1 MKLANKIFSIVLVV
15 LLVATVYGLIRTG
28 RESGIPGGNGTTSPT
43 GSAAATPV
51 DQTPLLTAQAL
62 ASMPT
67 SAVELRFARQ
77 ALQLGDQEMDLAFA
91 LAVLEVT
98 QHPPAM
104 TDKAKDIQARLQK
117 AKDALAADQARVAQL
132 TAAEAKAG
140 GTQKDKLDDQL
151 KLAQAQLE
159 LDQDEVD
166 DGKEELIRAGGG
178 LQDRIQAM
186 SQEHEAV
193 SKASDATKVD
203 VSAPIEP
210 HGLIQRFQQWSELHR
225 KQLQLWRAKQ
235 EALSA
240 AAALAL
246 KDDSLERQLG
256 AQATGAQN
264 DTSTGPGVAAAS
276 PSAPVAGGK
285 KRLPPAAPPAEKA
298 SATILETTQRRAADR
313 KTLATLAKRIDN
325 ETLLANTYGQWIGVV
340 AAEQRSLVNGALR
353 GVLVILAIT
362 FIAVLIDYAIGAI
375 IRKTSMDRRQ
385 VATLRTVTR
394 VTLQILVV
402 LLILLVIFGRPTQL
416 GTFLGLAGAG
426 LTVALKDFII
436 AFFGWFVLMGKNGV
450 RLGDWVEINGVTGE
464 VVELGMFHTV
474 LLETGNWTDSG
485 HPTGRRVTFTN
496 GFAVE
501 GHYFNFSTSGQWLWD
516 ELQIVLPAG
525 QNPYPV
531 VEAIQKIVLEA
542 TSEGARQA
550 EQEWKSAAK
559 SRDMKVSAAPAINV
573 KPIVGGVE
581 ISVRY
586 VTRANE
592 RSLLRAKLNHAAV
605 DLLGSRPDSGPVS
618 VPDVVHQAVPPDE
631 KSADQGLVPQP
642 DSDSPKPALTSK

>member
-15 LLVATVYGLIRTG
+15 LLVATIYGLIRTG
-28 RESGIPGGNGTTSPT
+28 RESGIPGGNGTV
-43 GSAAATPV
+43 AATGPAPAAPV
-51 DQTPLLTAQAL
+51 DQTPLLTAQAF

-67 SAVELRFARQ
+67 SAVELPFARA

-91 LAVLEVT
+91 LAVLDAT
-98 QHPPAM
+98 QHPPSLTA
-104 TDKAKDIQARLQK
+104 KAKEIQARLQK
-117 AKDALAADQARVAQL
+117 AQDALAAEQAHVAQL
-132 TAAEAKAG
+132 TAAEAKASG
-140 GTQKDKLDDQL
+140 AQKNKLDDQL

-166 DGKEELIRAGGG
+166 DAKEDLIRAGGG

-186 SQEHEAV
+186 SQEHEAA
-193 SKASDATKVD
+193 SQASDATKVA

-210 HGLIQRFQQWSELHR
+210 HGLIQRFQQWSVLHQ

-240 AAALAL
+240 AAALAV
-246 KDDSLERQLG
+246 KDDSLERQLSE
-256 AQATGAQN
+256 QATGAQN
-264 DTSTGPGVAAAS
+264 DTSTGSGVPAGP
-276 PSAPVAGGK
+276 PSTPVAGR
-285 KRLPPAAPPAEKA
+285 KRAPTGAPSGAPSGESSAA
-298 SATILETTQRRAADR
+298 ILETTQRRAADR

-325 ETLLANTYGQWIGVV
+325 ETQLANTYGQWIGIV
-340 AAEQRSLVNGALR
+340 AAEQRSFINGGLR
-353 GVLVILAIT
+353 GVLVILVIAI
-362 FIAVLIDYAIGAI
+362 IAVLIDYAIGALV
-375 IRKTSMDRRQ
+375 RKTSMDRRQ

-394 VTLQILVV
+394 VTLQIVVV
-402 LLILLVIFGRPTQL
+402 LLILLVIVGRPTQL

-436 AFFGWFVLMGKNGV
+436 GFFGWFVLMGKNGV

-496 GFAVE
+496 SFAVE

-559 SRDMKVSAAPAINV
+559 SREVKVSAAPAINV
-573 KPIVGGVE
+573 KPIIGGVE

-605 DLLGSRPDSGPVS
+605 DLLGS
-618 VPDVVHQAVPPDE
+618 VP
-631 KSADQGLVPQP
+631 VPQP
-642 DSDSPKPALTSK
+642 DSDSPKPAAFREPLLAHSATD

>member
-15 LLVATVYGLIRTG
+15 LLAATIYGLIRTG
-28 RESGIPGGNGTTSPT
+28 GESGISGGNATAPPT
-43 GSAAATPV
+43 VSAAATPV

-62 ASMPT
+62 ATMPT

-91 LAVLEVT
+91 LAVLDVT

-104 TDKAKDIQARLQK
+104 TDKAKEIQARLQK
-117 AKDALAADQARVAQL
+117 GKDALAA
-132 TAAEAKAG
+132 E
-140 GTQKDKLDDQL
+140 KDKLDNQL
-151 KLAQAQLE
+151 KLAQAQME

-166 DGKEELIRAGGG
+166 DGKEELIRAGGS

-186 SQEHEAV
+186 SQEHDAV

-203 VSAPIEP
+203 VSAPVEP

-235 EALSA
+235 EALAA

-246 KDDSLERQLG
+246 KDGSLERQLG

-264 DTSTGPGVAAAS
+264 DSSAGSGVAAAP
-276 PSAPVAGGK
+276 PSTPVAGGK
-285 KRLPPAAPPAEKA
+285 SATLGSAPT
-298 SATILETTQRRAADR
+298 SAPSGEATTTILETTQRRAADR

-325 ETLLANTYGQWIGVV
+325 ETLLANTYGQCIGVV

-353 GVLVILAIT
+353 GVLVILAIII
-362 FIAVLIDYAIGAI
+362 IAVLIDYAIGAI

-464 VVELGMFHTV
+464 VV
-474 LLETGNWTDSG
+474 
-485 HPTGRRVTFTN
+485 
-496 GFAVE
+496 
-501 GHYFNFSTSGQWLWD
+501 
-516 ELQIVLPAG
+516 
-525 QNPYPV
+525 
-531 VEAIQKIVLEA
+531 
-542 TSEGARQA
+542 
-550 EQEWKSAAK
+550 
-559 SRDMKVSAAPAINV
+559 
-573 KPIVGGVE
+573 
-581 ISVRY
+581 
-586 VTRANE
+586 
-592 RSLLRAKLNHAAV
+592 
-605 DLLGSRPDSGPVS
+605 
-618 VPDVVHQAVPPDE
+618 
-631 KSADQGLVPQP
+631 
-642 DSDSPKPALTSK
+642 

>member
-1 MKLANKIFSIVLVV
+1 MKLANKIFSFVLVV
-15 LLVATVYGLIRTG
+15 LLVATIYGLIRTG
-28 RESGIPGGNGTTSPT
+28 GESGIPGGNRTATPT

-62 ASMPT
+62 ATVPT
-67 SAVELRFARQ
+67 SAVELPFARQ

-91 LAVLEVT
+91 LAVLDVT
-98 QHPPAM
+98 QHPPEM
-104 TDKAKDIQARLQK
+104 TAKAKEIQARLQK

-132 TAAEAKAG
+132 TAAEAKAS
-140 GTQKDKLDDQL
+140 GTQKDKLDNQL
-151 KLAQAQLE
+151 KLAQAQQE

-166 DGKEELIRAGGG
+166 DGKEELIRAGGS

-186 SQEHEAV
+186 SEEHDAV

-203 VSAPIEP
+203 VSASIEP

-246 KDDSLERQLG
+246 KDGSLERQLG

-264 DTSTGPGVAAAS
+264 DSSTGPAVAAAP
-276 PSAPVAGGK
+276 PSTPVAGGK
-285 KRLPPAAPPAEKA
+285 STAPTSEATAA
-298 SATILETTQRRAADR
+298 ILETTQRRAADR

-325 ETLLANTYGQWIGVV
+325 ETLLANTYGQWIGTV

-353 GVLVILAIT
+353 GVLVILAIA

-394 VTLQILVV
+394 VTLQIVVV

-525 QNPYPV
+525 KNPYPV

-559 SRDMKVSAAPAINV
+559 SRDIKVSAAPAINV
-573 KPIVGGVE
+573 RPIIGGVE

-605 DLLGSRPDSGPVS
+605 DLLGAQPQSGPVS
-618 VPDVVHQAVPPDE
+618 VPDVRHPAVPPVE

-642 DSDSPKPALTSK
+642 DSDSPKPALTSKSR

>member
-1 MKLANKIFSIVLVV
+1 MKLANKIFSIALVV
-15 LLVATVYGLIRTG
+15 LLLATVYGLIRTG
-28 RESGIPGGNGTTSPT
+28 RETGIPAGNGA
-43 GSAAATPV
+43 GGQEQAVPV
-51 DQTPLLTAQAL
+51 DQAPLLTAEAL

-67 SAVELRFARQ
+67 SAAELPFARS
-77 ALQLGDQEMDLAFA
+77 ALHLGDEEMDLAFA
-91 LAVLEVT
+91 LAVLDAT
-98 QHPPAM
+98 QHPPAL
-104 TDKAKDIQARLQK
+104 TAKAKEIQARLQK
-117 AKDALAADQARVAQL
+117 AEDALAAEQAHVAQL
-132 TAAEAKAG
+132 RAAEAKAAG
-140 GTQKDKLDDQL
+140 AKKNKLDDQL

-166 DGKEELIRAGGG
+166 DAKEELVRAGGG

-186 SQEHEAV
+186 TQEHNAA
-193 SKASDATKVD
+193 SQASDATKVA
-203 VSAPIEP
+203 VGVPIEP
-210 HGLIQRFQQWSELHR
+210 HGLIQRFQQWSALHQ

-235 EALSA
+235 EALLA
-240 AAALAL
+240 AAALTL

-256 AQATGAQN
+256 AQATGGQN
-264 DTSTGPGVAAAS
+264 DTSTGAGEPGDP
-276 PSAPVAGGK
+276 PSTPVVGGK
-285 KRLPPAAPPAEKA
+285 RDTPSGEGA
-298 SATILETTQRRAADR
+298 ATILETTQRRAADR
-313 KTLATLAKRIDN
+313 KTLVILAKRIDN
-325 ETLLANTYGQWIGVV
+325 ETQLAKTYGQWIGMV
-340 AAEQRSLVNGALR
+340 AAEQRSLVNGGLR
-353 GVLVILAIT
+353 GVLVILAIAN
-362 FIAVLIDYAIGAI
+362 IAVLIDYAIGALV
-375 IRKTSMDRRQ
+375 RKTSMDRRQ
-385 VATLRTVTR
+385 VGTLRTATR
-394 VTLQILVV
+394 VTLQIVVV

-416 GTFLGLAGAG
+416 GTVLGLAGAG
-426 LTVALKDFII
+426 LTIALKDFII
-436 AFFGWFVLMGKNGV
+436 GFLGWFVLMGKNGV

-525 QNPYPV
+525 KNPYPV

-559 SRDMKVSAAPAINV
+559 SREVKVSAAPAINV
-573 KPIVGGVE
+573 KPIIGGVE

-592 RSLLRAKLNHAAV
+592 RSLLRARLNHAAV
-605 DLLGSRPDSGPVS
+605 DLLGSVPGSGI
-618 VPDVVHQAVPPDE
+618 A
-631 KSADQGLVPQP
+631 PQP

>member
-1 MKLANKIFSIVLVV
+1 MTLANKIFSIVLVV
-15 LLVATVYGLIRTG
+15 LLVATVYGLIRTSRG
-28 RESGIPGGNGTTSPT
+28 SITPGGNGT
-43 GSAAATPV
+43 AAATGPGPVAPV

-67 SAVELRFARQ
+67 SPVEVPFARE
-77 ALQLGDQEMDLAFA
+77 ALHLGDQEMDLAFA
-91 LAVLEVT
+91 LAVLDVT
-98 QHPPAM
+98 QHPPVLTA
-104 TDKAKDIQARLQK
+104 KAQEIQAHLQK
-117 AKDALAADQARVAQL
+117 ANDALAAEQAHVAQL
-132 TAAEAKAG
+132 TAAEAKARG
-140 GTQKDKLDDQL
+140 AQKNKLDDQL

-159 LDQDEVD
+159 LDQDAVD
-166 DGKEELIRAGGG
+166 DAKEELLRAGGD

-186 SQEHEAV
+186 SQEHEAA
-193 SKASDATKVD
+193 SQASDATKVASS
-203 VSAPIEP
+203 VPIEP
-210 HGLIQRFQQWSELHR
+210 RGLIQRFQQWSALHQ

-235 EALSA
+235 EALSG

-256 AQATGAQN
+256 AQATGGQN
-264 DTSTGPGVAAAS
+264 DTSTSPGVPAS
-276 PSAPVAGGK
+276 APSAPVAGGK
-285 KRLPPAAPPAEKA
+285 SDNSSGEG
-298 SATILETTQRRAADR
+298 SATILEITQRHAADR
-313 KTLATLAKRIDN
+313 KTLAALAKRIDN
-325 ETLLANTYGQWIGVV
+325 ETQLANTYGQWIGMV
-340 AAEQRSLVNGALR
+340 AAEQRFLVNGGLR
-353 GVLVILAIT
+353 GVLVILAIAI
-362 FIAVLIDYAIGAI
+362 IAVLIDYAIGALV
-375 IRKTSMDRRQ
+375 RKTSMDRRQ
-385 VATLRTVTR
+385 VATLRAATR
-394 VTLQILVV
+394 VTLQIVVV
-402 LLILLVIFGRPTQL
+402 LLILLVTFGRPTQL

-474 LLETGNWTDSG
+474 LMETGNWTDSG

-531 VEAIQKIVLEA
+531 VEAIQKIVLET

-559 SRDMKVSAAPAINV
+559 SREVKVSAAPAINV
-573 KPIVGGVE
+573 KPIIGGVE

-592 RSLLRAKLNHAAV
+592 RSLLRTKLNHAAV
-605 DLLGSRPDSGPVS
+605 DLLGARPGSGP
-618 VPDVVHQAVPPDE
+618 
-631 KSADQGLVPQP
+631 VPQP
-642 DSDSPKPALTSK
+642 DSDSLKSAFTSK